1 MATGDIKIVK
11 ENSGGTYDETTLTDN
26 VGYTHLNS
34 TLKDRVAVSASEI
47 DWSAGGVFTKTISGN
62 TTFTFSNLQLNKV
75 ITLVISGNYTI
86 TLPTYCNKISGTYSG
101 SATNYIQ
108 LHCTNAT
115 SSSEEVWYT
124 ISQEAT

>member
-1 MATGDIKIVK
+1 MAVGDIKIFK

-26 VGYTHLNS
+26 VNYSHLNS
-34 TLKDRVAVSASEI
+34 TLKSRVAVSAAEI
-47 DWSAGGVFTKTISGN
+47 DWSAGGVFTKTLSAD

-75 ITLVISGNYTI
+75 IALVLSGNYI
-86 TLPTYCNKISGTYSG
+86 VTLPTYCNKISGTYSG